1 MEKEIKYI
9 DLDKDVLKY
18 YEQID
23 TVDRCMERIK
33 YDLICIKNIV
43 EDMADTDLREKYEES
58 IKYLRAALH
67 NAMNAM
73 NNVNKPDPYYM
84 YKLKV

>member
-1 MEKEIKYI
+1 MEKEFKYI

-23 TVDRCMERIK
+23 TVDRRMERIK
-33 YDLICIKNIV
+33 YDLICIKNII

-58 IKYLRAALH
+58 IKYLRVAL
-67 NAMNAM
+67 NNTMNAM
-73 NNVNKPDPYYM
+73 NNVKKPDPYYM

>member
-18 YEQID
+18 YDQID

-43 EDMADTDLREKYEES
+43 EDMADIREKYEES
-58 IKYLRAALH
+58 IKYLRTALH
-67 NAMNAM
+67 NTMNAM
-73 NNVNKPDPYYM
+73 NNVKKPDPYYM

>member
-1 MEKEIKYI
+1 MEKEFKYI
-9 DLDKDVLKY
+9 DLDRDVLKY

-23 TVDRCMERIK
+23 TVDRRMERIK
-33 YDLICIKNIV
+33 YDLICIKNII

-58 IKYLRAALH
+58 IKYLRAVL
-67 NAMNAM
+67 NNTMNAM
-73 NNVNKPDPYYM
+73 NNVKKPDPYYM

>member
-1 MEKEIKYI
+1 MEKEFKYI

-23 TVDRCMERIK
+23 TVDRRMERIK
-33 YDLICIKNIV
+33 YDLICIKNII

-58 IKYLRAALH
+58 IKYLRAVL
-67 NAMNAM
+67 NNTMNAM
-73 NNVNKPDPYYM
+73 NNVKKPDPYYM